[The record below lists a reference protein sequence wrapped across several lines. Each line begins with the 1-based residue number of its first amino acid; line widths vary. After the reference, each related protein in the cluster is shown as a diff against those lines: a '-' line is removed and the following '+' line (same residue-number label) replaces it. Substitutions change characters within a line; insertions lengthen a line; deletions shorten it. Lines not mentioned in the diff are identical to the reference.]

1 MTFGAAL
8 VRGLTGFGMAIILV
22 PLLSIIMRPDKAV
35 TLAILLQLLI
45 GPVGI
50 RQTLATCHRSSAGA
64 IAMMAVMTT
73 PIGVWLLIQ
82 TPPDVARI
90 ALAAIA
96 LGAFVLTLLQRKS
109 QATPSRGVAIV
120 AGGAAGVLTGFA
132 AMPGPPVVPF
142 YLREAF
148 TPVIARASMMAVFFA
163 TSIAGTLSVWALG
176 LLTWPVV
183 VLGLSLFVPMV
194 IGNALG
200 GRGFGKI
207 SPSIWRSLVALLL
220 GVAGAGAVWRLM
232 T

>member
-50 RQTLATCHRSSAGA
+50 RQTLATCHRPSAGA

-90 ALAAIA
+90 AL
-96 LGAFVLTLLQRKS
+96 
-109 QATPSRGVAIV
+109 
-120 AGGAAGVLTGFA
+120 
-132 AMPGPPVVPF
+132 
-142 YLREAF
+142 
-148 TPVIARASMMAVFFA
+148 
-163 TSIAGTLSVWALG
+163 
-176 LLTWPVV
+176 
-183 VLGLSLFVPMV
+183 
-194 IGNALG
+194 
-200 GRGFGKI
+200 
-207 SPSIWRSLVALLL
+207 
-220 GVAGAGAVWRLM
+220 
-232 T
+232 